1 MLSAGLTPV
10 LVSLVGYLWLVHR
23 FVATPTGAWVRE
35 QFAESWLSALAG
47 FSANILVYGVAMW
60 LFNLLVLPL
69 VNVLMSPL
77 FDLIADRAYRWTTNV
92 PLPELSKT
100 AILRSF
106 LAECSK
112 LIIIW
117 SVFLVAY
124 VSPVLAPFFFL
135 ISLWFLGWDHMDRV
149 LTLKDFSLKHRFL
162 FGFRHAVGCIC
173 LGVWT
178 YVPLMNTVFSF
189 TMTAAGAIA
198 VGQLERRPLDPA
210 A

>member
-1 MLSAGLTPV
+1 MLLSGLTPV
-10 LVSLVGYLWLVHR
+10 LASLVGYLWLVHR
-23 FVATPTGAWVRE
+23 YVATPAGAWI
-35 QFAESWLSALAG
+35 QQAFADSWMSPLAG
-47 FSANILVYGVAMW
+47 FSASVLIYGLSFW
-60 LFNLLVLPL
+60 LFNLLILPL

-92 PLPELSKT
+92 PLPPLSKT

-117 SVFLVAY
+117 SVFLVGY
-124 VSPVLAPFFFL
+124 VSPLLAPFFFL
-135 ISLWFLGWDHMDRV
+135 FSLWFLGWDHMDRV
-149 LTLKDFSLKHRFL
+149 LTLKDFSLRYRFL
-162 FGFRHAVGCIC
+162 FGFHHALGCIC

-178 YVPLMNTVFSF
+178 YVPLMNTFFSF

-198 VGQLERRPLDPA
+198 VGQLERKP
-210 A
+210 